1 MSAHIAGYGARR
13 RAPSIAP
20 PNRSRGSLPFHG
32 YPPLSA
38 TAVHLSDDQ
47 HQQQHE
53 GTTTMLDKSQVEAVI
68 YRVAVTAFTYYPDK
82 HVAEPGYTIDEDLD
96 WCMRPLR
103 HLPQDDLAELRRRI
117 LELVTDPSADRQAFI
132 RHVKSFA
139 ADA

>member
-1 MSAHIAGYGARR
+1 MSAHLSGHRARR
-13 RAPSIAP
+13 SAPSAP
-20 PNRSRGSLPFHG
+20 PNRSPQTLALHR
-32 YPPLSA
+32 YPPLPA
-38 TAVHLSDDQ
+38 AAVDLANDQ

-53 GTTTMLDKSQVEAVI
+53 GTTTMLDKSQAEAVI

-132 RHVKSFA
+132 RQVKSFA